1 MENFDIIRTSE
12 YVVTETNL
20 VNSFKSKFENCKVEV
35 DPNNYRE
42 TYNISNGKE
51 PVIRYQ
57 MQSQVR
63 KTSLNNILLY
73 LDFPINFFI
82 EDVRS
87 TPYGHFNYEIMKE
100 FCHGLDIESIGAGEL
115 TDKILDNDQK
125 YPTILR
131 DLYATDYEWRDDD
144 MYNSIAWRDQ
154 YQPEQYWSFMKYGQ
168 LGVPLLDRPNQFF
181 IGSAHSLFS
190 AHLAKFK
197 FMPLYIQ
204 IPSNQKNW
212 FMKMPSALFQEK
224 QKPFIKEESKFTYL
238 FYVDLE
244 NKSLWGKKS
253 YHTDTSTVDI
263 DIKDQEKDLNTYTK
277 LL

>member
-1 MENFDIIRTSE
+1 MKNFDIVRTSE
-12 YVVTETNL
+12 YVVTESKL
-20 VNSFKSKFENCKVEV
+20 VDSFKSKFENYKVEV

-42 TYNISNGKE
+42 TYIMSNGNE

-63 KTSLNNILLY
+63 MTGLNQILVY
-73 LDFPINFFI
+73 FNFPVSFFI
-82 EDVRS
+82 EDIRS
-87 TPYGHFNYEIMKE
+87 TPYGHFNYQIMNSLCQE
-100 FCHGLDIESIGAGEL
+100 LDTDNITSGEL
-115 TDKILDNDQK
+115 TRKIKD
-125 YPTILR
+125 
-131 DLYATDYEWRDDD
+131 
-144 MYNSIAWRDQ
+144 
-154 YQPEQYWSFMKYGQ
+154 GQ
-168 LGVPLLDRPNQFF
+168 LGIPLLDRPNEFF

-197 FMPLYIQ
+197 IMPLYIQ
-204 IPSNQKNW
+204 VPKNKKSW

-244 NKSLWGKKS
+244 NKNLWGKKS
-253 YHTDTSTVDI
+253 YHTDSSTVKLEI
-263 DIKDQEKDLNTYTK
+263 QEQEKDLNTYTK

>member
-1 MENFDIIRTSE
+1 MDSLCQELDTDNITS
-12 YVVTETNL
+12 
-20 VNSFKSKFENCKVEV
+20 
-35 DPNNYRE
+35 
-42 TYNISNGKE
+42 
-51 PVIRYQ
+51 
-57 MQSQVR
+57 
-63 KTSLNNILLY
+63 
-73 LDFPINFFI
+73 
-82 EDVRS
+82 
-87 TPYGHFNYEIMKE
+87 
-100 FCHGLDIESIGAGEL
+100 GEL
-115 TDKILDNDQK
+115 TRKIKETDKK

-131 DLYATDYEWRDDD
+131 DLYPVDYEWRDDD

-154 YQPEQYWSFMKYGQ
+154 FTPEQYWSFMKYGQ
-168 LGVPLLDRPNQFF
+168 LGVPLLDRPNEFF

-197 FMPLYIQ
+197 SMPLYIQ
-204 IPSNQKNW
+204 IPNKEKSW

-253 YHTDTSTVDI
+253 YHTDSSSVNI
-263 DIKDQEKDLNTYTK
+263 QIKDHEKDLDTYTK

>member
-1 MENFDIIRTSE
+1 MKNFDIVRTSE
-12 YVVTETNL
+12 YVVTESKL
-20 VNSFKSKFENCKVEV
+20 VDSFKSKFENYKVEV

-42 TYNISNGKE
+42 TYIMSNGNE

-63 KTSLNNILLY
+63 MTGLNQILVY
-73 LDFPINFFI
+73 FNFPVSFFI
-82 EDVRS
+82 EDIRS
-87 TPYGHFNYEIMKE
+87 TPYGHFNYQIMNSLCQE
-100 FCHGLDIESIGAGEL
+100 LDTDNITSGEL
-115 TDKILDNDQK
+115 TRKIKETDKK
-125 YPTILR
+125 YPAIVR
-131 DLYATDYEWRDDD
+131 DLYPIDYEWRDDD

-154 YQPEQYWSFMKYGQ
+154 YAPEQYWSFMKYGQ
-168 LGVPLLDRPNQFF
+168 LGIPLLDRPNEFF

-197 FMPLYIQ
+197 IMPLYIQ
-204 IPSNQKNW
+204 VPKNKKSW

-244 NKSLWGKKS
+244 NKNLWGKKS
-253 YHTDTSTVDI
+253 YHTDSSTVKLEI
-263 DIKDQEKDLNTYTK
+263 QEQEKDLNTYTK